1 MQTIRQA
8 TDSDIEAIAAIYGF
22 HVLHGTASFETV
34 PPGRPEM
41 MRRYSVLR
49 DQAYPYLVAEAEGVV
64 VGYAYAGP
72 YRARV
77 AYRNTVK
84 DSIYLRADLIGRG
97 TGTRLLGALIAAC
110 ERRGYRQ
117 MIAVVGDSGSVGSIR
132 LHMRHGFSHTGTLRS
147 VGYKHG
153 RWLDSVLLQRELG
166 CGDSTPPSSG
176 R

>member
-1 MQTIRQA
+1 MQTIRPA
-8 TDSDIEAIAAIYGF
+8 TNADIEAIAAIYEY

-34 PPGRPEM
+34 PPGRIEM
-41 MRRYSVLR
+41 MRRYNALR
-49 DQAYPYLVAEAEGVV
+49 EQAYPYLVAEADGVV

-77 AYRNTVK
+77 AYRNTVE
-84 DSIYLRADLIGRG
+84 DSIYLQADQIGRG
-97 TGTRLLGALIAAC
+97 TGTLLLGALIAAC
-110 ERRGYRQ
+110 EQRGYRQ

-132 LHMRHGFSHTGTLRS
+132 LHERHGFSRIGALRS

-166 CGDSTPPSSG
+166 CGDSTSPAFDQ
-176 R
+176 

>member
-34 PPGRPEM
+34 PPGRIEM
-41 MRRYSVLR
+41 MRRYSMLR
-49 DQAYPYLVAEAEGVV
+49 DQAYPYLVAEADGAV

-77 AYRNTVK
+77 AYRNTVE

-97 TGTRLLGALIAAC
+97 TGTLLLGALIAAC
-110 ERRGYRQ
+110 GQRGYRQ
-117 MIAVVGDSGSVGSIR
+117 MIAVVGDSGSVSSIR
-132 LHMRHGFSHTGTLRS
+132 LHERHGFSQIGTLRS

-166 CGDSTPPSSG
+166 RGGSAPPSSDQ
-176 R
+176 